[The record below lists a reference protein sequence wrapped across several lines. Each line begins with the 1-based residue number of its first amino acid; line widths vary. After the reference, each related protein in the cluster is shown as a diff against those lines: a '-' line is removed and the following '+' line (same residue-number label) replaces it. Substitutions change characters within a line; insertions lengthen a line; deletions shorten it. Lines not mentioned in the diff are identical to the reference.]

1 MAKPAPRTFTVSRA
15 LEKALLQHFI
25 VQKLEIAYA
34 ISKPFPFLELLRDKA
49 FISEQMYWDSLEA
62 CRNLVPVCRV
72 VHNILTRLEKTFNL
86 SLLVTLFSQI
96 SLCEYP
102 NLRTILRSFIN
113 VGTAYGEW
121 SRTTLIP
128 LKVLADPEE
137 SSFQILRQ
145 LPPPQLPSPS
155 HLSCA
160 PAVNEAKA
168 SLQHISESLDR
179 PPSPST
185 PAGPLPGLIL
195 GEGSTPVANDNVIS
209 KTKKEEDSQETCSLS
224 TGTVQ
229 VIKDASSEPNDQEE
243 PQEAPSTSQKKKGKK
258 RRTCIWST
266 PRKNRKKHP
275 PRGATPPGHRVQEK
289 LQVVA
294 KRKDKP
300 ARNSKLVSRV
310 YNTRAKRAQMS
321 KSEDPTRKGNKLSGG
336 NSPQRKQFL
345 GRKHIR
351 GKGSEGGVRSDCFL
365 LAEKPKENTVDF
377 LSPMLPVICGEAK
390 GILYKEKMKQ
400 GGASEKSIQNE
411 KGAWLSPKEFTV
423 EGKRER
429 SKDWKRSVC
438 CGGKTLRQLMEI
450 GILLCPPIKKPQVK
464 NTQQLNS
471 PCLLRQPRGQ
481 SHLVTAS
488 SSRLRPRAHARFHG
502 DINSSL
508 K

>member
-336 NSPQRKQFL
+336 NSPQRKQ
-345 GRKHIR
+345 
-351 GKGSEGGVRSDCFL
+351 
-365 LAEKPKENTVDF
+365 KPKENTVDF